1 MKKDQPIQPWTCL
14 HCNLVIPT
22 DFCAHCGE
30 KAPREHDLSLR
41 GLSHQLFETLT
52 KIDGRLLR
60 SLRFL
65 LLRPGSLTVAYV
77 QGQRKPYIGPIRLF
91 FLANVI
97 FFAVESA
104 TGGAVFTTPLASH
117 LHTQPWSAFAEGLV
131 TDRLVTLKTT
141 LEAYTPEFNRVVA
154 RNARSLIILMALSFA
169 FPVWIAF
176 LRRKIP
182 FVVHAV
188 FALHVY
194 AFLLL
199 MLCVADVIPGIDVLF
214 GGAGFASEALD
225 HVIAITLLTISA
237 AYLYFAMRAV
247 YAGSVALRL
256 FRTIGL
262 TAAMAA
268 IALGYRFSLFL
279 ISLYG
284 P

>member
-1 MKKDQPIQPWTCL
+1 MKQTQPIRPWTCPN
-14 HCNLVIPT
+14 CNLVVPT
-22 DFCAHCGE
+22 GFCAHCGE
-30 KAPREHDLSLR
+30 DAPQAHDLSLR
-41 GLSHQLFETLT
+41 GLSHQLFEAFTS
-52 KIDGRLLR
+52 IDGRLLR
-60 SLRFL
+60 SLRSL
-65 LLRPGSLTVAYV
+65 LLCPGSLTVAYV
-77 QGQRKPYIGPIRLF
+77 QGQRKPYIGPIPLF
-91 FLANVI
+91 FLANVMY
-97 FFAVESA
+97 FAVESA
-104 TGGAVFTTPLASH
+104 TGGSVFTTPLASH
-117 LHTQPWSAFAEGLV
+117 LQTQPWSAFAEGLV

-141 LEAYTPEFNRVVA
+141 LEVYTPEFNRLVA

-194 AFLLL
+194 TFLLL
-199 MLCVADVIPGIDVLF
+199 ILCVANVIPRIDGLF

-225 HVIAITLLTISA
+225 HAIAITLLMIGA
-237 AYLYFAMRAV
+237 VYLYFAMRAV
-247 YAGSVALRL
+247 YTGNVALRL

-279 ISLYG
+279 VSLYG
-284 P
+284 R